1 MFVDFSPCV
10 RSRFCCRCVITIA
23 FFSCPHRHCR
33 VDCRR
38 PGPVV
43 FRTEKTHM
51 TQTYSPPKSTIAA
64 TSSRSEEVE
73 YQVEAMSYRWT
84 FIGEVLSIVLLS
96 ILFR

>member
-1 MFVDFSPCV
+1 
-10 RSRFCCRCVITIA
+10 
-23 FFSCPHRHCR
+23 
-33 VDCRR
+33 
-38 PGPVV
+38 
-43 FRTEKTHM
+43 M